1 MNRSTSPMVSWLN
14 SKHHHSSIKMS
25 KLAAV
30 IIDTY
35 PNKHLA
41 SIAIHMALQLPNL
54 GKIYTFSD
62 EPFFD
67 GATFVKIPKLSSNN
81 DYGSVIFN
89 VIPEHVSE
97 DHFFIIQWDGFP
109 LFPQNWSDEFLKY
122 DYIGAPLGGW
132 VGNGGFSLRSQK
144 LIKAMKIL
152 GVGIDLSNPEDQPED
167 GIICTKFRS
176 QLESQGIQF
185 APLHVAEKFSFQA
198 GTLRSDMLGFHSA
211 NNLPFF
217 IPESELVKVTDQII
231 ERTGQPLMMLRYL
244 QACIEADYFQLFS
257 ESVRNY
263 QAKPNLMKAIEFELK
278 QNPNSELPSFIQ
290 QLNLQS

>member
-1 MNRSTSPMVSWLN
+1 MN
-14 SKHHHSSIKMS
+14 

-41 SIAIHMALQLPNL
+41 AVAIHMALRLPNV

-62 EPFFD
+62 EPFFE
-67 GATFVKIPKLSSNN
+67 GAQFIQVPKLSSNN
-81 DYGSVIFN
+81 DYGSIIFN
-89 VIPEHVSE
+89 VLPKHVGE
-97 DHFFIIQWDGFP
+97 EHFFIIQWDGFP
-109 LFPQNWSDEFLKY
+109 ILPENWSDEFLKY

-144 LIKAMKIL
+144 LLKAINTL
-152 GVGIDLSNPEDQPED
+152 GIGLDHNNPDDQPED
-167 GIICTKFRS
+167 GIICTKYRE
-176 QLESQGIQF
+176 QLESHGIQF
-185 APLHVAEKFSFQA
+185 APLEIAEKFSFQA
-198 GTLRSDMLGFHSA
+198 GSIRSNMLGFHSVD
-211 NNLPFF
+211 NLPFF
-217 IPESELVKVTDQII
+217 IPESELVKVADQII

-263 QAKPNLMKAIEFELK
+263 QTKPNLMKAIEFELK
-278 QNPNSELPSFIQ
+278 QNPNSSLK
-290 QLNLQS
+290 NLIEKINL